1 MILFTLIIILSSAL
15 VAVQG
20 NLPPT
25 CTIYPDTNPPKCYN
39 MVALCFRED
48 FPVGETMFF
57 LIGED
62 PDDNPITFGI
72 TTGSDFFD
80 VSDQNGTHAQVKLI
94 QELDYETA
102 TSHDIIFTLS
112 DGFNDIVAEHVTLY
126 VIDVNDNA
134 PEFIGTP
141 YSTEVPEDET
151 IGTTVQTVSATDA
164 DSGQNGQFDFH
175 LDETSFPEGLF
186 ILETDPL
193 DYEKAYLIL
202 NSPLDFETENGYK
215 PVVVATDRGTDPMQ
229 HSSSATVTV
238 AVLDVQDTPPRFTF
252 HPYSANLEEN
262 KPVGSIV
269 LEVEAFDGDTANRQD
284 IEFMIPDSTDFWVE
298 TVQSFYSKGI
308 IRTSVVFDR
317 ETMTED
323 EFPIVFTV
331 VAKEIDFYNQTLNAT
346 TSSTTVAVMIDDVND
361 MPPVFEKE
369 HYFGDVMEQ
378 SPQHSVVGNIEIQID
393 DPDEFD
399 NGRFRIQILEEG
411 GIADQAFYLSPETA
425 LNKAYVVIRVRNEL
439 LLDYS
444 KHQSFHFKILAE
456 ETSTDEK
463 FKSTADVT
471 VNVDKVERP
480 SQDPRCVSGNSRVNP
495 SVCFEVFVFMCLAL
509 LWDFVG

>member
-1 MILFTLIIILSSAL
+1 MTLFTLCTILSSAL

-20 NLPPT
+20 NLPPQFSPIPGT
-25 CTIYPDTNPPKCYN
+25 SPQKYYN
-39 MVALCFRED
+39 MDKERYRED
-48 FPVGETMFF
+48 FPVGETMYI
-57 LIGED
+57 LIAQD
-62 PDDNPITFGI
+62 PDGDPITFGI

-80 VSDQNGTHAQVKLI
+80 VSDQNDTHANVKLI

-102 TSHDIIFTLS
+102 TSHDITWTLH
-112 DGFNDIVAEHVTLY
+112 DGVNNIVEED
-126 VIDVNDNA
+126 VIIYITDVNDNA
-134 PEFIGTP
+134 PQFVGTP

-164 DSGQNGQFDFH
+164 DSGPNGQFDFH
-175 LDETSFPEGLF
+175 IDETSFPEGLF

-202 NSPLDFETENGYK
+202 NSTLDFETENGYK

-262 KPVGSIV
+262 KPVNTIV
-269 LEVEAFDGDTANRQD
+269 LEVEAVDGDTANRQD

-308 IRTSVVFDR
+308 IRSSVVFDR
-317 ETMTED
+317 ETMAED

-369 HYFGDVMEQ
+369 HYFGEVMEQ

-399 NGRFRIQILEEG
+399 NGRFRIQILEESG
-411 GIADQAFYLSPETA
+411 VADQAFYLSPETA
-425 LNKAYVVIRVRNEL
+425 LNKANVVIRVRNEL

-456 ETSTDEK
+456 ETHTAEK
-463 FKSTADVT
+463 FNSKTDVT
-471 VNVDKVERP
+471 INVIQFP
-480 SQDPRCVSGNSRVNP
+480 CVDT
-495 SVCFEVFVFMCLAL
+495 LKL
-509 LWDFVG
+509 